1 MDVMWIKDMGYKFLG
16 SWLIKLSYGNKNIL
30 KIME

>member
-16 SWLIKLSYGNKNIL
+16 SWLIKLSYGNKNIGIL
-30 KIME
+30 Y